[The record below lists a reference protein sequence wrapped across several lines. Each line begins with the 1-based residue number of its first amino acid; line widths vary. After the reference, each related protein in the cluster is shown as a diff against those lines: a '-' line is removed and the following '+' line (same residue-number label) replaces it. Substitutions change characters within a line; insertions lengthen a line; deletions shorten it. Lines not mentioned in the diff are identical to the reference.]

1 MWYARPKAIM
11 AARETIIRAGDCAV
25 DNLDDAPSEATLIW
39 HNLTVTPAAKTSSR
53 LPVLNDISGTLQP
66 GTLVALMGP
75 SGAGKTTLMSA
86 LAYRLTDTMSTTG
99 EIRVN
104 GRPIG
109 PYMYDISGYIYQD
122 ELLPD
127 GITVQE
133 HLELMANLRL
143 GKSVTPDCKRAM
155 IADILTK
162 TGLERCARTLI
173 ANSIGIGKTL
183 SGGEKKRLAFAV
195 ELLSKPKFLFCD
207 EPTTGLDS
215 YSARQLVEMMK
226 SLTRCGTTVLC
237 SIHQPAEKLLHEFDS
252 LILLTGG
259 RTGFIGSSREA
270 VQFLRRQGLECE
282 QGYNTADFL
291 LKALS
296 TSTNTNGRGNGFT
309 TGTVCP
315 LSICNNYSASEVAR
329 RQEALIS
336 AELYRAA
343 IGEAGQSSMR
353 DRTQQRGRCWF
364 YTLYWLMY
372 RHTLQS
378 HRNPNLQY
386 FKLIQRIAIALLV
399 GLCFSDAIEL
409 SQRGVQAMQGVIFLI
424 VSENTFLPM
433 YAALSLFPE
442 SFPLFQR
449 EKKANLY
456 STPQFYISR
465 ILAMTPFVLLE
476 TCAFILIVYFLAHLR
491 PTLLG
496 LVVTVAASVLVMNV
510 SIACG
515 CFFSTLFP
523 TVATAMS
530 YLVPFDY
537 ILMITSGIF
546 IKIWYVWRTDMLE
559 SISTNSPPSNSRRSM
574 PLYLRWMPFISWM
587 MFASEAISIA
597 QWDGVKSIECSDII
611 PSVCLHNGEQVLEQ
625 YSFSSSHL
633 RTDFVVLV
641 GQYFIYHTLAMLC
654 LAWRVSRKFNVAS

>member
-1 MWYARPKAIM
+1 MSG
-11 AARETIIRAGDCAV
+11 REKIAQTRHCAV
-25 DNLDDAPSEATLIW
+25 DNLDGAPSEVTLIW
-39 HNLTVTPAAKTSSR
+39 HNLTVTPGASAGTR
-53 LPVLNDISGTLQP
+53 PLPVLCDISGTLQP

-86 LAYRLTDTMSTTG
+86 LAYRMNGATCTAG

-122 ELLPD
+122 ELLPE
-127 GITVQE
+127 GVTVQE
-133 HLELMANLRL
+133 HLELMANLKL
-143 GKSVTPDCKRAM
+143 GRGVPPDRKRTI
-155 IADILTK
+155 IADILSQ
-162 TGLERCARTLI
+162 TGLERCARTQI
-173 ANSIGIGKTL
+173 ANAAGTGKTL
-183 SGGEKKRLAFAV
+183 SGGERKRLAFAV
-195 ELLSKPKFLFCD
+195 ELLSKPRLLFCD

-215 YSARQLVEMMK
+215 YSARQLVAMMK
-226 SLTRCGTTVLC
+226 SLARSGTTVLC
-237 SIHQPAEKLLHEFDS
+237 SIHQPAEKLLYEFDS
-252 LILLTGG
+252 LVLLTGG
-259 RTGFIGSSREA
+259 RTGFIGSPHDA
-270 VQFLRRQGLECE
+270 VQFLRRQGLECDR
-282 QGYNTADFL
+282 GYSTADFL

-296 TSTNTNGRGNGFT
+296 TSTGGTTTRGNGFT
-309 TGTVCP
+309 TGTCP
-315 LSICNNYSASEVAR
+315 LAICNNYSASEAAR

-343 IGEAGQSSMR
+343 VSEAGSEPRPQH
-353 DRTQQRGRCWF
+353 RGRCWF
-364 YTLYWLMY
+364 YTLYWLVY
-372 RHTLQS
+372 RHVLQA

-386 FKLIQRIAIALLV
+386 FKLVQRIVIALLV

-409 SQRGVQAMQGVIFLI
+409 SQKGVQAMQGVIFLI

-433 YAALSLFPE
+433 YAVLSVFPE

-456 STPQFYISR
+456 STAQFYISR
-465 ILAMTPFVLLE
+465 ILSMTPFILLE
-476 TCAFILIVYFLAHLR
+476 TCAFILIVYYLAHLR

-523 TVATAMS
+523 TVASAMS

-546 IKIWYVWRTDMLE
+546 IKIW
-559 SISTNSPPSNSRRSM
+559 SM
-574 PLYLRWMPFISWM
+574 PLYLRWMPFLSWM

-597 QWDGVKSIECSDII
+597 QWDGVKSIECSNII
-611 PSVCLHNGEQVLEQ
+611 PSVCLHDGEQVLEQ

-633 RTDFVVLV
+633 RTDFAVLI

-654 LAWRVSRKFNVAS
+654 LAWRVARK

>member
-1 MWYARPKAIM
+1 MASPKSTATEYCAI
-11 AARETIIRAGDCAV
+11 
-25 DNLDDAPSEATLIW
+25 DNLDKAMAAGRANTEVTLTW
-39 HNLTVTPAAKTSSR
+39 QNLTIASQTKSGR
-53 LPVLNDISGTLQP
+53 RQFPVLDDISGTLQP

-86 LAYRLTDTMSTTG
+86 LAYRMNDKLSVTG
-99 EIRVN
+99 DIRVN

-122 ELLPD
+122 ELLPNS
-127 GITVQE
+127 ITVHE
-133 HLELMANLRL
+133 HLQLMANLKL
-143 GKSVTPDCKRAM
+143 GTRVSAEHKRIM
-155 IADILTK
+155 IADILSK
-162 TGLERCARTLI
+162 TGLEKCAHTKI
-173 ANSIGIGKTL
+173 ESAPGIGKTL

-195 ELLSKPKFLFCD
+195 ELLSRPKFLFCD

-226 SLTRCGTTVLC
+226 TLTRCGTIVLC
-237 SIHQPAEKLLHEFDS
+237 SIHQPAEKLLYEFDS
-252 LILLTGG
+252 LILLTSGM
-259 RTGFIGSSREA
+259 TGFMGTPDEA
-270 VQFLRRQGLECE
+270 VQFFRLQGVERE
-282 QGYNTADFL
+282 AGYNTADFL
-291 LKALS
+291 IKVLS
-296 TSTNTNGRGNGFT
+296 SPIPTTKGNRFT
-309 TGTVCP
+309 TEAVCP
-315 LSICNNYSASEVAR
+315 RTICNSYAVSEAAR

-343 IGEAGQSSMR
+343 VEGEADTFRKQLLGKE
-353 DRTQQRGRCWF
+353 RGPCWF

-372 RHTLQS
+372 RHMLQT

-386 FKLIQRIAIALLV
+386 FKIIQRIAIAVVV

-456 STPQFYISR
+456 STAQFYISS
-465 ILAMTPFVLLE
+465 ILSMSPFILLE

-515 CFFSTLFP
+515 CFFSILFP
-523 TVATAMS
+523 TVASAMS

-546 IKIWYVWRTDMLE
+546 IKIW
-559 SISTNSPPSNSRRSM
+559 SM

-597 QWDGVKSIECSDII
+597 QWDGVSSIECSNII
-611 PSVCLHNGEQVLEQ
+611 PSVCLHNGEQVLDQ
-625 YSFSSSHL
+625 YSFRSNHL
-633 RTDFVVLV
+633 RTDFVALV
-641 GQYFIYHTLAMLC
+641 GQYFMFHTLALLC
-654 LAWRVSRKFNVAS
+654 LARRVSRN

>member
-1 MWYARPKAIM
+1 MSTW
-11 AARETIIRAGDCAV
+11 ETNECCAV
-25 DNLDDAPSEATLIW
+25 DNHDNMPDAGRNNTDVTLIW
-39 HNLTVTPAAKTSSR
+39 QNLTITPVGSMSIGMQ
-53 LPVLNDISGTLQP
+53 LPVLNDISGTLLP

-86 LAYRLTDTMSTTG
+86 LAYRMSDKMAISG
-99 EIRVN
+99 DIRAN
-104 GRPIG
+104 GCPIG
-109 PYMYDISGYIYQD
+109 PFMYNISAYIYQD

-127 GITVQE
+127 SITVQE
-133 HLELMANLRL
+133 HLQLMANLKL
-143 GKSVTPDCKRAM
+143 GRRVTADRKRAM
-155 IADILTK
+155 IMDILSK
-162 TGLERCARTLI
+162 TGLERCANTKI
-173 ANSIGIGKTL
+173 ANATGIGKTL

-215 YSARQLVEMMK
+215 YSARHLVEMMK

-237 SIHQPAEKLLHEFDS
+237 SIHQPAEKLLYEFDS

-259 RTGFIGSSREA
+259 QTGFIGTPNEA
-270 VQFLRRQGLECE
+270 VQFFRLQGLECE
-282 QGYNTADFL
+282 EGYNKADFL
-291 LKALS
+291 VKVLS
-296 TSTNTNGRGNGFT
+296 STTAGIAKGNQFT
-309 TGTVCP
+309 TTAICP
-315 LSICNNYSASEVAR
+315 KTICNNYTASEAAR

-343 IGEAGQSSMR
+343 IEGR
-353 DRTQQRGRCWF
+353 DESLRNQLTKDRGRCWF

-372 RHTLQS
+372 RHVLQS

-386 FKLIQRIAIALLV
+386 FKIVQRIGIAVIV

-433 YAALSLFPE
+433 YAALSMFPE

-449 EKKANLY
+449 EKRANLY
-456 STPQFYISR
+456 STAQFYISS
-465 ILAMTPFVLLE
+465 ILSMSPFILLE
-476 TCAFILIVYFLAHLR
+476 TCAFIFIVYFFANLR

-496 LVVTVAASVLVMNV
+496 LLVTLAISVLVMNV

-523 TVATAMS
+523 TVASAMS

-546 IKIWYVWRTDMLE
+546 IKIW
-559 SISTNSPPSNSRRSM
+559 SM
-574 PLYLRWMPFISWM
+574 PTYLRWMPFISWM

-597 QWDGVKSIECSDII
+597 QWDGVINIECSNII
-611 PSVCLHNGEQVLEQ
+611 PSICLHNGEQVLAQ
-625 YSFSSSHL
+625 YSFSSKHL
-633 RTDFVVLV
+633 RTDFVVLL
-641 GQYFIYHTLAMLC
+641 GQYFIYHVLAMLC
-654 LAWRVSRKFNVAS
+654 LARRVSLN

>member
-1 MWYARPKAIM
+1 MSAYEKIANESW
-11 AARETIIRAGDCAV
+11 TVV
-25 DNLDDAPSEATLIW
+25 DNLDGIPPVAAAGRTSTNVTLMW
-39 HNLTVTPAAKTSSR
+39 QNLTITPVRRIASSSGGGSGDGGQ

-86 LAYRLTDTMSTTG
+86 LAYRMSDKMTIAG
-99 EIRVN
+99 DIRVN
-104 GRPIG
+104 GCTIG
-109 PYMYDISGYIYQD
+109 PFMYNISGYIYQD

-127 GITVQE
+127 SITVQE
-133 HLELMANLRL
+133 HLQLMAHLKL
-143 GKSVTPDCKRAM
+143 GKHVSADRKRTM
-155 IADILTK
+155 IADILSK
-162 TGLERCARTLI
+162 TGLERCANTKI
-173 ANSIGIGKTL
+173 ANASGNGKTL

-226 SLTRCGTTVLC
+226 SLTRAGTTVLC
-237 SIHQPAEKLLHEFDS
+237 SIHQPAEKLLYEFDS

-259 RTGFIGSSREA
+259 QTGFIGSPQEA
-270 VQFLRRQGLECE
+270 VQFFRLQGLECE
-282 QGYNTADFL
+282 DGYNTADFL
-291 LKALS
+291 IKVLS
-296 TSTNTNGRGNGFT
+296 STTTAKTTKGNQFT
-309 TGTVCP
+309 TAAICP
-315 LSICNNYSASEVAR
+315 KTICNNYLASEAAR
-329 RQEALIS
+329 RQEAFIS
-336 AELYRAA
+336 AELYSTVVN
-343 IGEAGQSSMR
+343 GR
-353 DRTQQRGRCWF
+353 DQAFRKQFGKARGHCWF

-372 RHTLQS
+372 RHVLQV

-386 FKLIQRIAIALLV
+386 FKIVQRIAIAVLV

-433 YAALSLFPE
+433 YAALSMFPE

-456 STPQFYISR
+456 STAQFYISS
-465 ILAMTPFVLLE
+465 ILSMSPFVLLE
-476 TCAFILIVYFLAHLR
+476 TCAFILIVYFFANLR

-496 LVVTVAASVLVMNV
+496 LIVTVAVSVLVMNV

-523 TVATAMS
+523 TVASAMS

-546 IKIWYVWRTDMLE
+546 IKIW
-559 SISTNSPPSNSRRSM
+559 SM
-574 PLYLRWMPFISWM
+574 PIYMRWMPFISWM

-597 QWDGVKSIECSDII
+597 QWDGVKNIECSNII
-611 PSVCLHNGEQVLEQ
+611 PSICLHNGEQVLDQ
-625 YSFSSSHL
+625 YSFSSKHL
-633 RTDFVVLV
+633 RTDFLVLV
-641 GQYFIYHTLAMLC
+641 GQYFIYHVLAMLC
-654 LAWRVSRKFNVAS
+654 LARRVSRN